1 MDKSKIEQNKTPASI
16 YLMHKY
22 WGKKPSKD
30 LKDIILKY
38 SKEKDTILDPFAG
51 YGGIAIEGT
60 LLNRNVIINDLNPAA
75 NFISASVLEK
85 DINIDKLIALFN
97 EIKDVVLR

>member
-30 LKDIILKY
+30 LKDIILIDNSMY
-38 SKEKDTILDPFAG
+38 LG
-51 YGGIAIEGT
+51 
-60 LLNRNVIINDLNPAA
+60 N
-75 NFISASVLEK
+75 
-85 DINIDKLIALFN
+85 NI
-97 EIKDVVLR
+97 